1 MVHVRFITSEGEKK
15 GIAMNG
21 AGASSRSPIISN
33 QASQREDKAALTMNA
48 HSEFHLTSTKSER
61 KVIARGCQKPCGV
74 RKNATKTELHQSSI
88 IVWTDL
94 EKWSFFRTYTIA
106 ICNQV
111 DLSLSLYFFA
121 IILLFFSQDLS
132 YYVKIRGSHPI
143 RELAIFEITVNVCS

>member
-1 MVHVRFITSEGEKK
+1 MESKWNHHQGLKKCKDGPCQIYNQWGEKK

-88 IVWTDL
+88 IV
-94 EKWSFFRTYTIA
+94 
-106 ICNQV
+106 
-111 DLSLSLYFFA
+111 
-121 IILLFFSQDLS
+121 
-132 YYVKIRGSHPI
+132 
-143 RELAIFEITVNVCS
+143 